1 MTIGEV
7 DIESVKRLSRDLITA
22 IKDKT
27 LVMTRGDIRY
37 LVDVYYQLQ
46 EFRKAAYSQEGA
58 ADAQAEPKN
67 LVEWMAQ
74 QLEILEGQVR
84 RALDAWTSTDPVS
97 KWAKSI
103 HGIGPVLSAGLS
115 AHIDIERAPTVGHI
129 WSFAGL
135 NPKMVWEKGQK
146 RPYNARLKV
155 LCWKIGDSFV
165 KQHNNPKCAY
175 GRVYAE
181 RKALEVSRNDGGLLK
196 EQAAATLEAKKI
208 TDKATRARYEE
219 GRLPDGRIDLRARRY
234 AVKLFLSHWHDV
246 SYRERYGVAPPLPYP
261 IAHLG
266 HAHVIRAEDMK

>member
-135 NPKMVWEKGQK
+135 NPNMVWEKGQK

>member
-74 QLEILEGQVR
+74 QLEILENQVR